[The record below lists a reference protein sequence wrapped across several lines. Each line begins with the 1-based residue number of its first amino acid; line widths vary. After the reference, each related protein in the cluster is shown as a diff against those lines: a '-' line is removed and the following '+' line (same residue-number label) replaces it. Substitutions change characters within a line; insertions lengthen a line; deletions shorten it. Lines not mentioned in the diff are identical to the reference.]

1 MEIFLILHRER
12 EGLFDSRAL
21 KPSGQPRELALSGLL
36 EHRALSPF
44 RTRAQAPFPLGCR
57 DLLFTGSK
65 CRAQKPAPGESE
77 MGVRLEGRA
86 LVALDPLPGIP
97 M

>member
-44 RTRAQAPFPLGCR
+44 RTRAQAPFPLR
-57 DLLFTGSK
+57 
-65 CRAQKPAPGESE
+65 CRAQVPFPLRCRAQEPAPGESE
-77 MGVRLEGRA
+77 MGVRLVGRSSM
-86 LVALDPLPGIP
+86 ALDPLPGIP